1 MSSSPALAAGAAS
14 HRAQDQRAVRLRTRI
29 AMTVFVAL
37 TVVLASIPLATS
49 NISFAFYLML
59 WITMASAM
67 NICVGFTGYLPFGY
81 VVFYGVGSYATGI
94 CYKILGWPIVP
105 SLLAAGGVGVAIA
118 LLLAPTLRLRGGVL
132 RHRQPGAGHHREA
145 GHLQPAAILHRRQH
159 GHHPVQ
165 RQ

>member
-14 HRAQDQRAVRLRTRI
+14 HRAQDLRAVQLRTRI
-29 AMTVFVAL
+29 AVTLFAAL
-37 TVVLASIPLATS
+37 AAGLAVIPMATS

-94 CYKILGWPIVP
+94 L
-105 SLLAAGGVGVAIA
+105 SLI
-118 LLLAPTLRLRGGVL
+118 
-132 RHRQPGAGHHREA
+132 H
-145 GHLQPAAILHRRQH
+145 I
-159 GHHPVQ
+159 
-165 RQ
+165 